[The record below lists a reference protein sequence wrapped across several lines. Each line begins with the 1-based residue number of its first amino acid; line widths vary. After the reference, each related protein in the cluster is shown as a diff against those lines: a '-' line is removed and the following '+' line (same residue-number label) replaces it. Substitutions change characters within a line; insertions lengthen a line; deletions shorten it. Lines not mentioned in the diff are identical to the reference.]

1 MYRRRVPVVQ
11 IARNLLSAGTTTPT
25 QRSSTRSRTRGH
37 SIHHIGIPNSSVS
50 FRILPWPSA
59 AFRGF
64 RIPALVSVASE
75 SHRKTRNGNSLSC
88 LSSLLWFLIPSRQ
101 TPAAGPTP
109 DQVTTARRGLGR
121 GLATGRLSESDL
133 HHAKTPGMTFQL
145 WATPVKRSWRPLDSK

>member
-37 SIHHIGIPNSSVS
+37 SIHHIGIPNSS
-50 FRILPWPSA
+50 A

-64 RIPALVSVASE
+64 RIPALVSVATE

-101 TPAAGPTP
+101 TPAAGPRP
-109 DQVTTARRGLGR
+109 DQVTTTRRGLGR
-121 GLATGRLSESDL
+121 GLVAGRLSESDS